1 MKKKAT
7 GEGEFLDS
15 ILESREHTSFI
26 SGLPIEGGRPNCAHV
41 LPKGAY
47 PELKYDPENI
57 VLLTWKEHQLF
68 DQGTEQDRNNYHI
81 RMLAQGCEVNWQ
93 KLYELKEQL
102 FHEKSK

>member
-1 MKKKAT
+1 MKKKPT
-7 GEGEFLDS
+7 GEGKFLDS
-15 ILESREHTSFI
+15 ILETREHLSFI
-26 SGLPIEGGRPNCAHV
+26 SGLPIEGSRANCAHV

-68 DQGTEQDRNNYHI
+68 DQATEQEQNNYRV
-81 RMLAQGCEVNWQ
+81 RMLASGHEVNWQ
-93 KLYELKEQL
+93 KLYELKERL